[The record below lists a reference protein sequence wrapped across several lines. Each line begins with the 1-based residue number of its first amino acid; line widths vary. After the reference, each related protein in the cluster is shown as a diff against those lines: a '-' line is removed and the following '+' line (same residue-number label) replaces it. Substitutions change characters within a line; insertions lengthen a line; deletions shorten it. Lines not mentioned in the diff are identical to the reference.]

1 MSSVTVRPTVES
13 DWEILK
19 NVRLEALQD
28 SPDAFTATFEKTKT
42 HSDSEWRDRAAQKR
56 PCQFLL
62 AFDGMRA
69 VGMVGGTIDK
79 QHEFTVVAMWLYEN
93 YRGNSVADLLISSL
107 QNMQQTKVI
116 QKLYFVLN

>member
-1 MSSVTVRPTVES
+1 MGTVTIRPTIES

-19 NVRLEALQD
+19 NLRLEALQD

-42 HSDSEWRDRAAQKR
+42 HSDSEWRDRVAQKR

>member
-1 MSSVTVRPTVES
+1 MSSITVPSTVES

-19 NVRLEALQD
+19 NLRLEALQD

-42 HSDSEWRDRAAQKR
+42 HSDSEWRDRVAQKR

-62 AFDGMRA
+62 AFDGMR
-69 VGMVGGTIDK
+69 VGGTIDK

>member
-1 MSSVTVRPTVES
+1 MGTVTIRPTIES

-19 NVRLEALQD
+19 NLRLEALQD
-28 SPDAFTATFEKTKT
+28 SPDAFTATYEKTKT
-42 HSDSEWRDRAAQKR
+42 HSESEWRDRAAQKT

-62 AFDGMRA
+62 AFDGTRA
-69 VGMVGGTIDK
+69 VGMAGGIIDK
-79 QHEFTVVAMWLYEN
+79 QHEFNVVAMWLYEN

>member
-1 MSSVTVRPTVES
+1 
-13 DWEILK
+13 
-19 NVRLEALQD
+19 
-28 SPDAFTATFEKTKT
+28 
-42 HSDSEWRDRAAQKR
+42 
-56 PCQFLL
+56 
-62 AFDGMRA
+62 
-69 VGMVGGTIDK
+69 MVGGTIDK

>member
-1 MSSVTVRPTVES
+1 MGTVTIRPTIES

-19 NVRLEALQD
+19 NLRLEALQD

-42 HSDSEWRDRAAQKR
+42 HSDSEWRDRVAQKR

-79 QHEFTVVAMWLYEN
+79 QHEFTVVVMWLYEN

-107 QNMQQTKVI
+107 KNMQQTKVI

>member
-1 MSSVTVRPTVES
+1 MIELR
-13 DWEILK
+13 K
-19 NVRLEALQD
+19 KA
-28 SPDAFTATFEKTKT
+28 
-42 HSDSEWRDRAAQKR
+42 

-79 QHEFTVVAMWLYEN
+79 HHEFTVVAMWLYEN

-107 QNMQQTKVI
+107 KNMQQTKVI